1 MSDDHARDETTP
13 AGPPGLALR
22 SIDHDRRYVLGFPLH
37 VAITVC
43 ADRPGACIRRLPR
56 ASWAGNAGA
65 IGVRLARAGTGEE
78 VVRVEPSPIVIRELG
93 TPVFLLDPGA
103 CRRMLIDVSS
113 YLPAG
118 IEPGSY
124 ALAIVYAAP
133 PDRVE
138 SPRVPIELAA
148 PSPEE
153 QKELRRLAPEIA
165 RFGSWGRWTSLPP
178 DGGAPVADR
187 VEPGDPLRFN
197 RILRYLMYGPDSLCD
212 VDPALLDVL
221 DGVYA
226 PEAHALR
233 AELHAARGDAARFAE
248 QAELIRT
255 RYPGLAWWIDRIE
268 AGQSELGFVRACR
281 ARTRGGG

>member
-1 MSDDHARDETTP
+1 MSDNCARNEGDP

-22 SIDHDRRYVLGFPLH
+22 SLDHDRRYVLGFPLH
-37 VAITVC
+37 VAITMC
-43 ADRPGACIRRLPR
+43 ADQPGTCIRRLPR
-56 ASWAGNAGA
+56 PSWAGNAGA
-65 IGVRLARAGTGEE
+65 IGIHLARAGTGEV
-78 VVRVEPSPIVIRELG
+78 VVRTEPSPIVLPELG
-93 TPVFLLDPGA
+93 TPVFLLKPGA

-118 IEPGSY
+118 LAPGQY
-124 ALAIVYAAP
+124 TLVIVYVGP

-138 SPRVPIELAA
+138 SPPAPIELAA
-148 PSPEE
+148 PGPEE
-153 QKELRRLAPEIA
+153 QRELQRLAPELA
-165 RFGSWGRWTSLPP
+165 RAGSWGRWTSLPP

-197 RILRYLMYGPDSLCD
+197 WILRYLMYGPDSLCD

>member
-1 MSDDHARDETTP
+1 MSDDLARDDAPP

-43 ADRPGACIRRLPR
+43 ADRPGTCIRRLPR
-56 ASWAGNAGA
+56 ASWAGNAGS
-65 IGVRLARAGTGEE
+65 IGVRLARADTGAV
-78 VVRVEPSPIVIRELG
+78 VVRTEPSPIVLRELG
-93 TPVFLLDPGA
+93 TPVFLLEPGA

-113 YLPAG
+113 HLPAG
-118 IEPGSY
+118 LEPGAY

-138 SPRVPIELAA
+138 SPPVPIELEA
-148 PSPEE
+148 PGPEE
-153 QKELRRLAPEIA
+153 QEELRRLAPELA
-165 RFGSWGRWTSLPP
+165 RVGSWGRWTSLAPE
-178 DGGAPVADR
+178 GGAPVSGR

-197 RILRYLMYGPDSLCD
+197 RILRALMYGPEPLCD

-248 QAELIRT
+248 QAEIIRT

-281 ARTRGGG
+281 ERPRGGG

>member
-1 MSDDHARDETTP
+1 MSDDLERDEATP
-13 AGPPGLALR
+13 PGPPGLALR
-22 SIDHDRRYVLGFPLH
+22 SLDHDRRYVLGFPLH

-43 ADRPGACIRRLPR
+43 ADRPGTCMLRLPR
-56 ASWAGNAGA
+56 PSWAGNAGA
-65 IGVRLARAGTGEE
+65 IGVRLARADTGEE
-78 VVRVEPSPIVIRELG
+78 VVRFEPSAIVSRELG
-93 TPVFLLDPGA
+93 TPMFFLDPGA

-124 ALAIVYAAP
+124 TLTIVYAAP

-138 SPRVPIELAA
+138 SQPAPIELAA

-153 QKELRRLAPEIA
+153 QQELRRLAPELA
-165 RFGSWGRWTSLPP
+165 RAGSWGRWTNLPP
-178 DGGAPVADR
+178 DGGAPLSGR

-197 RILRYLMYGPDSLCD
+197 RILRALMYGPEPLCD
-212 VDPALLDVL
+212 VDPALLDAL

-233 AELHAARGDAARFAE
+233 AELHAARGDAARLAE
-248 QAELIRT
+248 QAEIIRT

-268 AGQSELGFVRACR
+268 AGQSELGFIRACR
-281 ARTRGGG
+281 ERPRGGG